1 MGQLPYHLVQDFFH
15 QQYDVCFEDFYHV
28 KSPPTGE
35 IIPPNRS
42 KLTPGKG
49 DSYRKPF
56 IFRVPAVSLD
66 WGWGGVS
73 KTHPG

>member
-15 QQYDVCFEDFYHV
+15 QQYDVCFEESPHV

-49 DSYRKPF
+49 DFHWKPSF
-56 IFRVPAVSLD
+56 FQVPAVSFGYPVDSVVL
-66 WGWGGVS
+66 
-73 KTHPG
+73 